1 MAKLYTRKSDGTYV
15 PHNTQSVTN
24 IDVVQ
29 TTGDSVTAA
38 MSQDAVTK
46 KLATKQNA
54 LTDTDGSYGQRVAE
68 LEEEKQDTLTPG
80 NGISIEGNLISAS
93 VAEVVDKIV
102 NAGYVFAGVATPSTD
117 PGTPEAKVFY
127 IANGKGTYTN
137 FGGLEVT
144 EDEVVVLYYDTEWH
158 KVATGIASQDKLT
171 ELENHIGK
179 LQPLTD
185 GVDNAN
191 FWMKSGTVQS
201 TGTSEYHVLVY
212 KLLAGHKYVFT
223 PTGQTYPVTTSLYGI
238 IAYVNSDTL
247 VAGDEYTPIVSAD
260 NIKYLE
266 LNPADDCYVAVQTRY
281 LNPALYS
288 SDEMVFL
295 EYKMLDEKLD
305 SSTYDYPADVEVI
318 PIEGKVEDTFI
329 LNGTYT
335 RYNTGQTFRNKT
347 ISPLTFNKIKYR
359 LFATSDSD
367 VLRVYKVSAS
377 LWNGKGYNTAK
388 YSDSQFTKIY
398 EETFGDTKVGF
409 KEINLD
415 ENVTLGYNES
425 LFVVIFSNNKTSVS
439 LTSTYVQNDRSYG
452 YPIIYCI
459 SQDIDGS
466 SVNINYGWN
475 EYSCYPLI
483 LTQVNPYFL
492 KKDAASIEKRLDLL
506 DESLMYIDK
515 LTNKVERT
523 GGITKLLENVS
534 VGKNQPY
541 HLKVSAFGGSGK
553 VQIQFNYNDGVG
565 YDVIEDKDIFSGF
578 DGLFVPKRASS
589 NGSFQVYT
597 ESASGWQS
605 FTIEFY
611 KEGSMPLLESI
622 KNSDIRDVV
631 RVLSTDTELEIFNKM
646 YLAFSRGNC
655 DVVFDCATYIFS
667 DIYIYMRDTLGWTWT
682 MGLPIGN
689 GCRYFFN
696 GSTLISNAPAEA
708 YTDSRNLLDCKA
720 IGTDYELH
728 DGTLIN
734 NGGTYCVH
742 DEGASD
748 LRSYR
753 HLYHNIIFNMDGATS
768 CFGCG
773 LGYKSVI
780 EFDGCVFLS
789 NTAGAVHGPNPN
801 AGAVDFTI
809 VFKNT
814 YFADYT
820 IGLSSLLDKTRD
832 NLKIIFC
839 NNSYKRLNAVD
850 FNVMMFYNN
859 EVRTS

>member
-1 MAKLYTRKSDGTYV
+1 MANYKSLKTTINANVKRNGNQEITGQILNSVLNAMVDTLGTGYSFAGVATPATNPGTPDAKVFYIANGKGSYNHFGKLE
-15 PHNTQSVTN
+15 VTE
-24 IDVVQ
+24 DEVVVLYWDSLWHKVS
-29 TTGDSVTAA
+29 TGIAREEILTELGKEV
-38 MSQDAVTK
+38 
-46 KLATKQNA
+46 ATKQNA
-54 LTDTDGSYGQRVAE
+54 LTDTDGGYGQRVAK
-68 LEEEKQDTLTPG
+68 LEKE
-80 NGISIEGNLISAS
+80 
-93 VAEVVDKIV
+93 
-102 NAGYVFAGVATPSTD
+102 
-117 PGTPEAKVFY
+117 
-127 IANGKGTYTN
+127 
-137 FGGLEVT
+137 
-144 EDEVVVLYYDTEWH
+144 
-158 KVATGIASQDKLT
+158 GIASQEKLS
-171 ELENHIGK
+171 ELVE
-179 LQPLTD
+179 
-185 GVDNAN
+185 
-191 FWMKSGTVQS
+191 
-201 TGTSEYHVLVY
+201 
-212 KLLAGHKYVFT
+212 
-223 PTGQTYPVTTSLYGI
+223 
-238 IAYVNSDTL
+238 
-247 VAGDEYTPIVSAD
+247 
-260 NIKYLE
+260 
-266 LNPADDCYVAVQTRY
+266 R
-281 LNPALYS
+281 
-288 SDEMVFL
+288 
-295 EYKMLDEKLD
+295 KLD
-305 SSTYDYPADVEVI
+305 SSSYDNPADVKVV
-318 PIEGKVEDTFI
+318 PVEGKVEDTFMLGDI
-329 LNGTYT
+329 YT
-335 RYNTGQTFRNKT
+335 QYNTGQTFRNKT
-347 ISPLTFNKIKYR
+347 TSSVVFNKIRHR
-359 LFATSDSD
+359 LVATSESD
-367 VLRVYKVSAS
+367 VIRVYKVAAS
-377 LWNGKGYNTAK
+377 LWNGNSYDTAK
-388 YSDSQFTKIY
+388 YSNSEFTKIY
-398 EETFGDTKVGF
+398 EKTFGDTSVGF
-409 KEINLD
+409 KDIDLD
-415 ENVTLGYNES
+415 EKVTLGLNES
-425 LFVVIFSNNKTSVS
+425 LYVVVFGNSKTSVS

-452 YPIIYCI
+452 YPCVFCL
-459 SQDIDGS
+459 SQDVQGT
-466 SVNINYGWN
+466 SVNISYGWN

-515 LTNKVERT
+515 LTNNVERT
-523 GGITKLLENVS
+523 GVFTKLLENVS

-553 VQIQFNYNDGVG
+553 VQIQFNYNDGQG

-589 NGSFQVYT
+589 NGYFQVYT
-597 ESASGWQS
+597 ETASRWQS

-611 KEGSMPLLESI
+611 KKGSMPLLESI

-631 RVLSTDTELEIFNKM
+631 RVLSTDTEIEIFNKM

-696 GSTLISNAPAEA
+696 GSTLISNAPAEE

-742 DEGASD
+742 DEGVSD
-748 LRSYR
+748 PRSYR

-773 LGYKSVI
+773 LGYRSVI

-820 IGLSSLLDKTRD
+820 IALSSLLDKTRD

-839 NNSYKRLNAVD
+839 NNSYRRLNAVD